1 MQTKLITALVGS
13 ACLLIGSQTMAA
25 TAGEAGMSIEDAI
38 KKARSLGYTE
48 IEEIEADGD
57 EWEGQGKKEGDEE
70 YEFRIDRKSGEV
82 LKDEE
87 D

>member
-1 MQTKLITALVGS
+1 MQTKLITALFGS

-25 TAGEAGMSIEDAI
+25 TSGGSGMSIEDAV

-48 IEEIEADGD
+48 ITEIEADGD
-57 EWEGQGKKEGDEE
+57 EWEGQGKKEGDQE
-70 YEFRIDRKSGEV
+70 YEFRIDRNSGEV
-82 LKDEE
+82 LKDEK